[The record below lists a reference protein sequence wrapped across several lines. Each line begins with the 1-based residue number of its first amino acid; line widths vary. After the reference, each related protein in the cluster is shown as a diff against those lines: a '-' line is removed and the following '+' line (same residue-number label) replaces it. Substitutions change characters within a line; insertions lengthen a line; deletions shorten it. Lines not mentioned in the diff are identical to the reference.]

1 MNLKGKL
8 KKTVLL
14 FSVLCTLFS
23 VLSVQQAYADTQKGP
38 VYKFARGI
46 TYIVASPFQ
55 LPKEIIQVASE
66 EESPWIAPW
75 KGMSQGAGSGLYQM
89 GRQGIAGIWD
99 LFTFWTPADRDWKS
113 LFDTSLFPEV

>member
-1 MNLKGKL
+1 MVFQQT
-8 KKTVLL
+8 KKTVIKLCLLLSVFSLL
-14 FSVLCTLFS
+14 FAMP
-23 VLSVQQAYADTQKGP
+23 AYAGAHKGP

>member
-1 MNLKGKL
+1 MSTRNQVRAILFIG
-8 KKTVLL
+8 LL
-14 FSVLCTLFS
+14 FFIFGICHPE
-23 VLSVQQAYADTQKGP
+23 ACADAQKGP

-46 TYIVASPFQ
+46 TYIIALPFQ

-75 KGMSQGAGSGLYQM
+75 KGMSLGAGSGLYQM

-99 LFTFWTPADRDWKS
+99 LFTFWTPAGRDWKP